1 LPGTASLRTPAPRL
15 QGMTPGDQPAPFRL
29 LQRGWWW
36 ATDYAYAAVRQL
48 AIVSAPWTLGRPR
61 PAPRAWRSGS
71 DDLAEIILLPGV
83 YEHWTFLRPLGDAL
97 NAAGH
102 RVKVVHGL
110 GMNRRGI
117 VETSERLGRA
127 LASRRAAPAGRV
139 IVAHS
144 KGGLIGKHLLVS
156 SGAAAAAAIEAA
168 QGGDPAGAAA
178 QATAP
183 VGDGSVPQRPLG
195 LVGLVAVCTP
205 FHGSPLAGLFIVPSI
220 RAFLPDDET
229 IVMLGRDE
237 SVNGRIVSV
246 FGRFDPHIPGG
257 SHLDGATNV
266 IVPASGHFRVLGSPQ
281 THSAVL
287 DGVRMLS
294 SGAPVQEAPA

>member
-1 LPGTASLRTPAPRL
+1 MTAGE
-15 QGMTPGDQPAPFRL
+15 QQPNVL
-29 LQRGWWW
+29 MRGWWW
-36 ATDYAYAAVRQL
+36 ALDYAYAAGRQL
-48 AIVSAPWTLGRPR
+48 AVVTTPWTLGRPR

-71 DDLAEIILLPGV
+71 DDLAEIVLLPGV
-83 YEHWTFLRPLGDAL
+83 YEHWTFLRPLGNAL

-102 RVKVVHGL
+102 RVNVVHGL

-127 LASRRAAPAGRV
+127 LASKPPSAAGRV
-139 IVAHS
+139 LVAHS

-168 QGGDPAGAAA
+168 IGGDPADAAA
-178 QATAP
+178 GATAP
-183 VGDGSVPQRPLG
+183 VDDGSTPRTPLG
-195 LVGLVAVCTP
+195 LLGLVAVCTP
-205 FHGSPLAGLFIVPSI
+205 FHGSPLAGLFFVPSI
-220 RAFLPDDET
+220 RAFLPEDET
-229 IVMLGRDE
+229 IVMLGRDD

-257 SHLDGATNV
+257 SALDGATNV
-266 IVPASGHFRVLGSPQ
+266 IVPAAGHFRVLGSPQ

-294 SGAPVQEAPA
+294 